1 MKLHL
6 TGLLLLT
13 LCLSCPVTTVDAQER
28 ATFLKG
34 PKDATDQFSG
44 LEYGPIDANDTL
56 WRIAERYRQNNN
68 LSVYQVMTAIY
79 ELNPN
84 AFENGNLNLLVD
96 GAVLKL
102 PSERYIARID
112 KQKAQMRAEQDERAF
127 AEMLN
132 KPGSSVRNIKPASPL
147 VNQQDLTQTQTDIE
161 QKITRLDQEQNR
173 QFDELRMQFAASL
186 ENVEAILNE
195 NRRLYERVEAVNGEL
210 ETLRGQVE
218 GDVKAQLD
226 MQVALQQELLDMIK
240 AEQAQREAEKQSS
253 FLTTLTSPLSLIIG
267 SAFLSLLLVGG
278 LIMWLLK
285 RNSKPEEAPSAGPTI
300 TANDD
305 DIPVPDA
312 DIGDLSSALAPD
324 LDEKAELSDDD
335 LFNDDDLLDD
345 VLTSDLEESLDDEL
359 ESFADLEDDMLV
371 PDNDDDLFEAGDDEL
386 DQSELDSLFDD
397 DDLSDKVLNENDADD
412 LEGFDLSGDD
422 DVFEESGDSDS
433 EQASDSASAEN
444 AGDDDDFDIDDLLD
458 NVQSQGTD
466 EESKAEI
473 DESEE
478 INPDDI
484 LNEVN
489 GTSESENVDEDD
501 IDALLASS
509 VEELT
514 DDAEPN
520 EISPSLPTIEDED
533 EKPEISIDDLL
544 EEHGV
549 DAGLTDELDSNDELI
564 NEDMLSKLDDE
575 INQQNKEIDKIT
587 DDLLNEIEQIEMM
600 GGLGEE
606 EDDDDDFEDEI
617 TTSAPSPQSIQSL
630 DAITDDL
637 DDLLEEEIEV
647 DSDFSDPLSDELI
660 AELQS
665 EQENDDSD
673 FEDDD
678 TSPES
683 VAEPDDDED
692 FDDPFTDELLA
703 ELEAELE
710 GEPVVSPEADSLEDT
725 NNDIS
730 DGVDEEEEDDFSDPL
745 TDELLAEL
753 EAEES
758 KSSSDVEQLTDE
770 LLSELEA
777 EIESGD
783 EDLSEPESELGSEME
798 EPELTSDTEP
808 EVDLGTKIEEEPE
821 LEAEVDSLPEPEL
834 EFEPEAESEIAA
846 ANENELSSEAE
857 IEPETELDVEEVP
870 EVTPEAESES
880 EFGTEA
886 EQEPA

>member
-13 LCLSCPVTTVDAQER
+13 LCLSGPIITVDAQER

-34 PKDATDQFSG
+34 PKDATDQYSG

-112 KQKAQMRAEQDERAF
+112 KQKAQMRAEQDDRAF
-127 AEMLN
+127 AELLN

-161 QKITRLDQEQNR
+161 QKITRLDQEQTR

-218 GDVKAQLD
+218 GDVKSQLD

-253 FLTTLTSPLSLIIG
+253 FLSALTSPLSLIIG
-267 SAFLSLLLVGG
+267 SAILSLLLVGG

-285 RNSKPEEAPSAGPTI
+285 RNSKPDEAPAAGPTI
-300 TANDD
+300 TADNDEV
-305 DIPVPDA
+305 PVPDS

-324 LDEKAELSDDD
+324 FDDKAELSDDD

-359 ESFADLEDDMLV
+359 ETFADLEDDMLV
-371 PDNDDDLFEAGDDEL
+371 PDDGSDDLFEAGDDEL

-397 DDLSDKVLNENDADD
+397 DDLSDKVLNENDTDD

-422 DVFEESGDSDS
+422 DIFDE
-433 EQASDSASAEN
+433 DSADESEPKTEVADE
-444 AGDDDDFDIDDLLD
+444 AASTDDDDFDIDDLLD
-458 NVQSQGTD
+458 DVQSQDAAELESD
-466 EESKAEI
+466 EL
-473 DESEE
+473 DESGD
-478 INPDDI
+478 IDPDDI
-484 LNEVN
+484 LAEVN
-489 GTSESENVDEDD
+489 GTAESDNVDEDD

-509 VEELT
+509 VDDLSDADEET
-514 DDAEPN
+514 ESV
-520 EISPSLPTIEDED
+520 SPLPTVEDED
-533 EKPEISIDDLL
+533 DKPEISIDDLL

-549 DAGLTDELDSNDELI
+549 DAGLTDELDSNDDLI

-575 INQQNKEIDKIT
+575 INQQNKEIDKMNI
-587 DDLLNEIEQIEMM
+587 NR
-600 GGLGEE
+600 
-606 EDDDDDFEDEI
+606 
-617 TTSAPSPQSIQSL
+617 
-630 DAITDDL
+630 
-637 DDLLEEEIEV
+637 
-647 DSDFSDPLSDELI
+647 
-660 AELQS
+660 
-665 EQENDDSD
+665 
-673 FEDDD
+673 
-678 TSPES
+678 
-683 VAEPDDDED
+683 
-692 FDDPFTDELLA
+692 
-703 ELEAELE
+703 
-710 GEPVVSPEADSLEDT
+710 
-725 NNDIS
+725 
-730 DGVDEEEEDDFSDPL
+730 
-745 TDELLAEL
+745 
-753 EAEES
+753 
-758 KSSSDVEQLTDE
+758 
-770 LLSELEA
+770 
-777 EIESGD
+777 
-783 EDLSEPESELGSEME
+783 
-798 EPELTSDTEP
+798 
-808 EVDLGTKIEEEPE
+808 
-821 LEAEVDSLPEPEL
+821 
-834 EFEPEAESEIAA
+834 
-846 ANENELSSEAE
+846 
-857 IEPETELDVEEVP
+857 
-870 EVTPEAESES
+870 
-880 EFGTEA
+880 
-886 EQEPA
+886 

>member
-13 LCLSCPVTTVDAQER
+13 LWLSGPIITVDAQER

-34 PKDATDQFSG
+34 PKDATDQYSG

-112 KQKAQMRAEQDERAF
+112 KQKAQMRAEQDDRAF

-161 QKITRLDQEQNR
+161 QKITRLDQEQTR

-218 GDVKAQLD
+218 GDVKSQLD

-253 FLTTLTSPLSLIIG
+253 FLSALTSPLSLIIG
-267 SAFLSLLLVGG
+267 SAILSLLLVGG

-285 RNSKPEEAPSAGPTI
+285 RNSKPEEAPAAAPTI
-300 TANDD
+300 TADNDEV
-305 DIPVPDA
+305 PVPDS
-312 DIGDLSSALAPD
+312 DIGDLSSALASD
-324 LDEKAELSDDD
+324 FDDKAELSDDD

-359 ESFADLEDDMLV
+359 ETFADLEDDMLV
-371 PDNDDDLFEAGDDEL
+371 PDDGSDDLFEAGDDEL

-422 DVFEESGDSDS
+422 DIFDEDAEES
-433 EQASDSASAEN
+433 EQETAVAEEPASA
-444 AGDDDDFDIDDLLD
+444 DDDDFDIDDLLD
-458 NVQSQGTD
+458 NIQSQDTT
-466 EESKAEI
+466 
-473 DESEE
+473 ESESDE
-478 INPDDI
+478 LDEAGDVDPDNI
-484 LNEVN
+484 LAEVN
-489 GTSESENVDEDD
+489 GAAESENVDEDD

-509 VEELT
+509 V
-514 DDAEPN
+514 D
-520 EISPSLPTIEDED
+520 SLPDTEEDDGSESVASLPSVEDED
-533 EKPEISIDDLL
+533 DKPEISIDDLL

-549 DAGLTDELDSNDELI
+549 DAGLTDELDSNDDLI

-600 GGLGEE
+600 GGLGDEYDE
-606 EDDDDDFEDEI
+606 DEDDIEEEI
-617 TTSAPSPQSIQSL
+617 TTSSPSPQSIQSL

-637 DDLLEEEIEV
+637 DEIVTDEIETNA
-647 DSDFSDPLSDELI
+647 DFSDPLSDELI
-660 AELQS
+660 AELQAEDELAEEPS
-665 EQENDDSD
+665 ADQMPSADQSTSAEQEHL
-673 FEDDD
+673 EDENN
-678 TSPES
+678 S
-683 VAEPDDDED
+683 ADDEAEENDPSALPSDSEEDGD
-692 FDDPFTDELLA
+692 FDDPFTDE
-703 ELEAELE
+703 
-710 GEPVVSPEADSLEDT
+710 
-725 NNDIS
+725 
-730 DGVDEEEEDDFSDPL
+730 F
-745 TDELLAEL
+745 
-753 EAEES
+753 
-758 KSSSDVEQLTDE
+758 
-770 LLSELEA
+770 
-777 EIESGD
+777 
-783 EDLSEPESELGSEME
+783 
-798 EPELTSDTEP
+798 
-808 EVDLGTKIEEEPE
+808 
-821 LEAEVDSLPEPEL
+821 LP
-834 EFEPEAESEIAA
+834 FA
-846 ANENELSSEAE
+846 
-857 IEPETELDVEEVP
+857 
-870 EVTPEAESES
+870 
-880 EFGTEA
+880 
-886 EQEPA
+886 